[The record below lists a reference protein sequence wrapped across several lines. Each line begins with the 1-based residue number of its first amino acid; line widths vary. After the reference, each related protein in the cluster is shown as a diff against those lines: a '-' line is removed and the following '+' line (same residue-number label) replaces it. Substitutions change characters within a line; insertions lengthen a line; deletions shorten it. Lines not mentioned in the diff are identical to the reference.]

1 MKRHYFLLALLIFTL
16 PAIAQ
21 NTILSSEDARFQAQV
36 QRDTLALQ
44 NLLSDDLVY
53 IHSNALTETK
63 TDFINSVRTGHIAYQ
78 SMQTEAQRSIRTYG
92 KIGIS
97 NGIVHAAGLLNGTPF
112 DIRLRYTAVY
122 HKRKGKWRLVSWQS
136 TRVQ

>member
-21 NTILSSEDARFQAQV
+21 NTILSSEDARFRAQV

-78 SMQTEAQRSIRTYG
+78 SM
-92 KIGIS
+92 
-97 NGIVHAAGLLNGTPF
+97 
-112 DIRLRYTAVY
+112 
-122 HKRKGKWRLVSWQS
+122 
-136 TRVQ
+136 